1 MLVKKHFVYYEGDD
15 ILIKPEE
22 MRKQEIE
29 YTTNNPVTI
38 FRQLVNEHGQCRGRA
53 VRENKTGEILTFGW
67 CFTKQQGSVT
77 LDTWCDL
84 DNITAFPDRLLAA
97 LSLYPHYV

>member
-15 ILIKPEE
+15 ILIKPEAE
-22 MRKQEIE
+22 TKQEIE
-29 YTTNNPVTI
+29 YPTNNPVTI

-53 VRENKTGEILTFGW
+53 VTENKDGEILTFGW
-67 CFTKQQGSVT
+67 CFTKTIGSVT
-77 LDTWCDL
+77 LDTWATL
-84 DNITAFPDRLLAA
+84 KNITAFPDRLLEA